1 MVSKFSVT
9 LNPCLPNCSPF
20 YIVLPR
26 LKNYVVD
33 ANTSSCFAH
42 VASRL
47 ANRSPLTARARQNG
61 HRLYGRIVPD
71 ATPFRRVTISSRV
84 FVGNIG
90 FETSQDEL
98 ETLFSTVGQVV
109 EVVLPV
115 DRATNQPRG
124 FAFIEFSSPDA
135 ASGAIE
141 RIDGTELGGRNL
153 RVTEA
158 RERTSRPSFASGGD
172 APRSED
178 RKRKPS
184 RPKGSRRGVRGRKR
198 GF

>member
-1 MVSKFSVT
+1 M
-9 LNPCLPNCSPF
+9 
-20 YIVLPR
+20 I
-26 LKNYVVD
+26 
-33 ANTSSCFAH
+33 
-42 VASRL
+42 
-47 ANRSPLTARARQNG
+47 
-61 HRLYGRIVPD
+61 PD
-71 ATPFRRVTISSRV
+71 AISIRRVTISSRV

-109 EVVLPV
+109 EVILPV

-124 FAFIEFSSPDA
+124 FAFIEFSDRDA

-141 RIDGTELGGRNL
+141 RIDGTELGGRQL
-153 RVTEA
+153 RVSEA
-158 RERTSRPSFASGGD
+158 RERASRPSFAGGGGD
-172 APRSED
+172 APRAED

>member
-1 MVSKFSVT
+1 M
-9 LNPCLPNCSPF
+9 PNCRLF
-20 YIVLPR
+20 CIVLSR
-26 LKNYVVD
+26 LENYVVD

-47 ANRSPLTARARQNG
+47 ATRSPLTARARQNG
-61 HRLYGRIVPD
+61 RRLYWWTIPD
-71 ATPFRRVTISSRV
+71 AIPIRRVTISSRV

-109 EVVLPV
+109 EVILPV

-124 FAFIEFSSPDA
+124 FAFIEFSDSDA

-141 RIDGTELGGRNL
+141 RIDGTELGGRQL
-153 RVTEA
+153 RVSEA
-158 RERTSRPSFASGGD
+158 RERTSRPSFAGGD
-172 APRSED
+172 APRAED
-178 RKRKPS
+178 RRKKPS